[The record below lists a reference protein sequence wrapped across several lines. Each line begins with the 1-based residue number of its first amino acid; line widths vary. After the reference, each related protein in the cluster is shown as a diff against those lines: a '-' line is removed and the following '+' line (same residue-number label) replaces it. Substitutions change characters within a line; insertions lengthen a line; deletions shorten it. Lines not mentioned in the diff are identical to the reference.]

1 MQARTTRA
9 HNALEGGRCGTRQVG
24 QARRGWKEWIMK
36 VGQTGAA
43 PAVSQVTGNGANGGN
58 EAAGKSGKAGAGS
71 HAASVNGSAKV
82 QLSNT
87 AKALLDGADGGF
99 DQAKVDRVRQAIA
112 DGSYKVN
119 HEAIA
124 DKLIANA
131 QELLGKVAP
140 R

>member
-1 MQARTTRA
+1 
-9 HNALEGGRCGTRQVG
+9 
-24 QARRGWKEWIMK
+24 MK